1 MLISVFF
8 CFVRGPPR
16 VLRFLNINQKFGR
29 TRTMKIEYKFV
40 TGEDVSIEVYGEF
53 EEIMLELDRNL
64 KNNDRKETRR
74 HESLDLFDKDER
86 NSDITVDILGDV
98 CRNFDKDK
106 LYDAIAKLKP
116 QEQELIHKLYLDKNP
131 MTQAEYARNIN
142 ISDAAMW
149 KKIQRIRDKIKRLI

>member
-1 MLISVFF
+1 
-8 CFVRGPPR
+8 
-16 VLRFLNINQKFGR
+16 
-29 TRTMKIEYKFV
+29 MKIEYKFV
-40 TGEDVSIEVYGEF
+40 TDEDVSIEVHGEF

-116 QEQELIHKLYLDKNP
+116 QEQELIHKLYLDEYP
-131 MTQAEYARNIN
+131 MTQAKYSEILGITENAVR
-142 ISDAAMW
+142 
-149 KKIQRIRDKIKRLI
+149 KRLTKIKIKLKQLIRTHIN

>member
-1 MLISVFF
+1 
-8 CFVRGPPR
+8 
-16 VLRFLNINQKFGR
+16 
-29 TRTMKIEYKFV
+29 MKIEYKFV

-98 CRNFDKDK
+98 CRSFDKDK

-116 QEQELIHKLYLDKNP
+116 QEKELIHKLYLDKNP

>member
-1 MLISVFF
+1 
-8 CFVRGPPR
+8 
-16 VLRFLNINQKFGR
+16 
-29 TRTMKIEYKFV
+29 MKIEYKFV

-53 EEIMLELDRNL
+53 EEIMLELDKNL

-98 CRNFDKDK
+98 CRSFDKDK

>member
-1 MLISVFF
+1 
-8 CFVRGPPR
+8 
-16 VLRFLNINQKFGR
+16 
-29 TRTMKIEYKFV
+29 MKIEYKFV

-53 EEIMLELDRNL
+53 EEIMLELDKNL

>member
-1 MLISVFF
+1 
-8 CFVRGPPR
+8 
-16 VLRFLNINQKFGR
+16 
-29 TRTMKIEYKFV
+29 MKIEYKFV

-106 LYDAIAKLKP
+106 LYSAIAKLKP
-116 QEQELIHKLYLDKNP
+116 HEKDLIYKLYLSKNF
-131 MTQAEYARNIN
+131 MTQAEYA
-142 ISDAAMW
+142 
-149 KKIQRIRDKIKRLI
+149 KILGITENAVQKRTSKIKAKLKKLLQLHTYQYELQSDNL

>member
-1 MLISVFF
+1 
-8 CFVRGPPR
+8 
-16 VLRFLNINQKFGR
+16 
-29 TRTMKIEYKFV
+29 MKIEYKFV

-53 EEIMLELDRNL
+53 EEIMLELDKNL

-116 QEQELIHKLYLDKNP
+116 QEKELIHKLYLDKNP

>member
-1 MLISVFF
+1 
-8 CFVRGPPR
+8 
-16 VLRFLNINQKFGR
+16 
-29 TRTMKIEYKFV
+29 MKIEYKFV

-98 CRNFDKDK
+98 CRSFDKDK

-116 QEQELIHKLYLDKNP
+116 QEKELIHKLYLN
-131 MTQAEYARNIN
+131 
-142 ISDAAMW
+142 
-149 KKIQRIRDKIKRLI
+149 KKV

>member
-1 MLISVFF
+1 
-8 CFVRGPPR
+8 
-16 VLRFLNINQKFGR
+16 
-29 TRTMKIEYKFV
+29 MKIEYKFV

-149 KKIQRIRDKIKRLI
+149 KKYNVYETK

>member
-1 MLISVFF
+1 
-8 CFVRGPPR
+8 
-16 VLRFLNINQKFGR
+16 
-29 TRTMKIEYKFV
+29 MKIEYKFV

-116 QEQELIHKLYLDKNP
+116 QEQELIHKLYLAKNP